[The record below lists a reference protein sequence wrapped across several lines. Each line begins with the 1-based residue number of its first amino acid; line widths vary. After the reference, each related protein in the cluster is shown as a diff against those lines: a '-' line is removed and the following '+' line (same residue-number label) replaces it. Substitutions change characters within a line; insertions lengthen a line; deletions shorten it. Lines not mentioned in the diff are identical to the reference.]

1 MFFLRSYSQLIK
13 ELKFITRHLLKSC
26 VVKHY
31 SEQLFWVG
39 YLLFDFFADTL
50 FLLLNP
56 AFLEA
61 DQAAINELTYLPA
74 TGRVWS
80 IWRNSRRENEKR
92 MRSGLGL
99 NHDILF

>member
-61 DQAAINELTYLPA
+61 DQAAINELTCLPA